1 MSDASRPADR
11 PADQPAAGP
20 GDGRDHKLRRRIA
33 GAAARI
39 VAAGGDSRRA
49 RFRAARRVA
58 GGRVPEE
65 QLPSHGEIR
74 REVVRG
80 DDRRAG
86 FAHLTGD
93 RFDRLAEVVGVLST
107 VRQDPVRH
115 PEGDVLEHTLQVFD
129 LVQRE
134 RPFDEELLTAAL
146 VHDVGRAI
154 DHADPVAA
162 GLEAVGDLVT
172 PRTRWLVE
180 NLAAAAAHGDHTI
193 GARARQRLA
202 AHPDFLD
209 VLLLAECDRRAC
221 IGGYAAPTL
230 EEAIGIL
237 RDLAQEEEEQE
248 GRQEELEQ
256 EHAERGEPRDGSD
269 APA

>member
-1 MSDASRPADR
+1 MSDAGRPAESPR
-11 PADQPAAGP
+11 GVP
-20 GDGRDHKLRRRIA
+20 GDDRDHKLRRRIA

-39 VAAGGDSRRA
+39 VAAGGDSTRA

-80 DDRRAG
+80 DDPRAG
-86 FAHLTGD
+86 FAHLAGD
-93 RFDRLAEVVGVLST
+93 RFDRLAEIVSVLAR

-115 PEGDVLEHTLQVFD
+115 PEGDVLEHTLQDFD
-129 LVQRE
+129 MVHRE

-146 VHDVGRAI
+146 VHDVGRAV
-154 DHADPVAA
+154 DQSAPVAA

-180 NLAAAAAHGDHTI
+180 NLAAAAANGDRTL
-193 GARARQRLA
+193 GARARHRLA

-221 IGGYAAPTL
+221 VRGYAAPSL
-230 EEAIGIL
+230 DEAIGIL
-237 RDLAQEEEEQE
+237 RGLAAEEESLPDEQD
-248 GRQEELEQ
+248 
-256 EHAERGEPRDGSD
+256 HEPDHESD
-269 APA
+269 RMPDRMPDHGPDHGA